1 MQNRDRARLFERFKE
16 VCVKNN
22 LKVTPQRFAI
32 FRELTLPANHPSA
45 DTMYH
50 SIREEFPNISLDTVN
65 RTLLT
70 FAEIGLACVVEG
82 HGDPRRFDP
91 NTEIHHH
98 FHCRKCGT
106 IIDVH
111 DDKYDRLQIP
121 DDIKEK
127 YTVLNK
133 RVVLDG
139 ICDKCRRKNNASSK
153 KLLTIGMKGE
163 KNE

>member
-1 MQNRDRARLFERFKE
+1 MQNYDTAGQFGRFKQ
-16 VCVKNN
+16 VCKQYH

-32 FRELTLPANHPSA
+32 YRELIKSANHPSA

-70 FAEIGLACVVEG
+70 FAEIGIVCVVEG

-91 NTEIHHH
+91 TTEIHHH
-98 FHCRKCGT
+98 FHCRKCGA
-106 IIDVH
+106 IIDFH
-111 DDKYDRLQIP
+111 NDDYNQLQIP
-121 DDIKEK
+121 DDIQKK
-127 YTVLNK
+127 YTVLSK

-139 ICDKCRRKNNASSK
+139 ICNTCHRNNNADSIEES
-153 KLLTIGMKGE
+153 LTTK
-163 KNE
+163 

>member
-1 MQNRDRARLFERFKE
+1 MQNRDTAKQFERFKQ
-16 VCVKNN
+16 VCKAHN

-32 FRELTLPANHPSA
+32 YRELIKSENHPSA

-50 SIREEFPNISLDTVN
+50 SIRNEFPNISIDTVN

-70 FAEIGLACVVEG
+70 FAEIGLVCVVEG

-98 FHCRKCGT
+98 FHCRKCSA
-106 IIDVH
+106 IIDFH
-111 DDKYDRLQIP
+111 SENYDQLQIP
-121 DDIKEK
+121 ENIQKK
-127 YTVLNK
+127 YTVLSK

-139 ICDKCRRKNNASSK
+139 ICDTCYRNNNADPIEGS
-153 KLLTIGMKGE
+153 LTTK
-163 KNE
+163 